1 MAIGRCARCIGVQS
15 PATPAARPSIVVSTL
30 EIDSMRRR
38 LAAIVLSFVVALVP
52 FAACAAY
59 PEKPVRLILPTAAG
73 TSSDTLVRLLA
84 EELGRQLGVPI
95 VVDNRPGGSNIIGTM
110 EIVKAAPDG
119 YTLGYGN
126 IVSLAI
132 NRSLLPSVPYDV
144 ERDLTLISN
153 CWRVSNVLVV
163 NNDVPVK
170 SVRELV
176 DYTRKN
182 PDKLA
187 MASGGNGTTG
197 HLSGELF
204 KAMTGTSMLHV
215 PYRGGGQAVVDLM
228 GGQAHVMFDNISL
241 LAPYAKAGRVRALG
255 VSGARRSPVFPDLP
269 TIAEAG
275 VPGYETVSWGGIVG
289 PAGMPTAI
297 VEKINAAVR
306 KALASPALRER
317 FRALDTE
324 PDGSTPQEFVAL
336 VRRETPKWAEVV
348 KRSGAKVD

>member
-1 MAIGRCARCIGVQS
+1 MLPRS
-15 PATPAARPSIVVSTL
+15 
-30 EIDSMRRR
+30 
-38 LAAIVLSFVVALVP
+38 LAAVLWSIAFTLVP
-52 FAACAAY
+52 LAAHAAY
-59 PEKPVRLILPTAAG
+59 PDRPIRLILPTAAG
-73 TSSDTLVRLLA
+73 TSSDTLVRTLA
-84 EELGRQLGVPI
+84 DALGREMGVAI
-95 VVDNRPGGSNIIGTM
+95 VVENRPGASNVIGTM

-126 IVSLAI
+126 IVSLSI
-132 NRSLLPSVPYDV
+132 NRSLLASVPYDV

-176 DYTRKN
+176 DYAKKH

-204 KAMTGTSMLHV
+204 KAMTGISMLHV
-215 PYRGGGQAVVDLM
+215 PYRGGGQAVTDVM
-228 GGQAHVMFDNISL
+228 GGQAQVMFDNISL
-241 LAPYAKAGRVRALG
+241 LAPYAKAGRVRALA
-255 VSGARRSPVFPDLP
+255 VTGARRSPVFPDLP
-269 TIAEAG
+269 TVAEAG
-275 VPGYETVSWGGIVG
+275 ITGYETVSWGGIIG
-289 PAGMPTAI
+289 PAGLPKAI
-297 VEKINAAVR
+297 VDKVNADIR
-306 KALASPALRER
+306 KALANPALRER
-317 FRALDTE
+317 FKTLDTE
-324 PDGSTPQEFVAL
+324 PDGGTPQEFVEL

>member
-1 MAIGRCARCIGVQS
+1 M
-15 PATPAARPSIVVSTL
+15 RPRS
-30 EIDSMRRR
+30 
-38 LAAIVLSFVVALVP
+38 LAAVLLSVVFAMLP

-59 PEKPVRLILPTAAG
+59 PERPIRLIVPTAAG
-73 TSSDTLVRLLA
+73 TSSDTLVRVLA
-84 EELGRQLGVPI
+84 DALAKQMGVPI
-95 VVDNRPGGSNIIGTM
+95 VVDNRPGASNIIGTM
-110 EIVKAAPDG
+110 EIVRATPDG

-132 NRSLLPSVPYDV
+132 NRSLLGSVPYDV
-144 ERDLTLISN
+144 EKDLTLIAN

-170 SVRELV
+170 SVKELV
-176 DYTRKN
+176 DYAKKN

-204 KAMTGTSMLHV
+204 KTMTGVSMLHV
-215 PYRGGGQAVVDLM
+215 PYRGGGQAVTDVI
-228 GGQAHVMFDNISL
+228 GGQAQVMFDNISL
-241 LAPYAKAGRVRALG
+241 LAPFAKAGRVRPLA
-255 VSGARRSPVFPDLP
+255 VTSARRSPVFPDLP

-275 VPGYETVSWGGIVG
+275 ITGYETVAWGGIIA
-289 PAGMPTAI
+289 PAGLPKAI
-297 VEKINAAVR
+297 VDKVNADIQ
-306 KALASPALRER
+306 KALATPALRER
-317 FRALDTE
+317 YKTLDTE
-324 PDGSTPQEFVAL
+324 PDGGTPQEFVEL

>member
-1 MAIGRCARCIGVQS
+1 M
-15 PATPAARPSIVVSTL
+15 RP
-30 EIDSMRRR
+30 RP
-38 LAAIVLSFVVALVP
+38 LAAVLLSAVFAMLP

-59 PEKPVRLILPTAAG
+59 PERPIRLIVPTAAG
-73 TSSDTLVRLLA
+73 TSSDTLVRVLA
-84 EELGRQLGVPI
+84 DALAKQMGVPI
-95 VVDNRPGGSNIIGTM
+95 VVDNRPGASNIIGTM
-110 EIVKAAPDG
+110 EIVRATPDG

-132 NRSLLPSVPYDV
+132 NRSLLGSVPYNV
-144 ERDLTLISN
+144 EKDLTLIAN

-170 SVRELV
+170 SVKELV
-176 DYTRKN
+176 DYAKKN

-204 KAMTGTSMLHV
+204 KTMTGVSMLHV
-215 PYRGGGQAVVDLM
+215 PYRGGGQAVTDVI
-228 GGQAHVMFDNISL
+228 GGQAQVMFDNISL
-241 LAPYAKAGRVRALG
+241 LAPFAKAGRVRPLA
-255 VSGARRSPVFPDLP
+255 VTSARRSPVFPDLP

-275 VPGYETVSWGGIVG
+275 ITGYETVAWGGIIA
-289 PAGMPTAI
+289 PAGLPKAI
-297 VEKINAAVR
+297 VDKVNADIQ
-306 KALASPALRER
+306 KALATPALRER
-317 FRALDTE
+317 YKSLDTE
-324 PDGSTPQEFVAL
+324 PDGGTPQEFVEL